1 MPNSTMKL
9 SNILLI
15 VLAIIG
21 TFGLVGIGFGIKT
34 WSKEGLDLVVKI
46 LLPVA
51 FIITVSSGV
60 GMGLVVWKKKEM
72 DKKG

>member
-1 MPNSTMKL
+1 MKL

-46 LLPVA
+46 LCP
-51 FIITVSSGV
+51 
-60 GMGLVVWKKKEM
+60 
-72 DKKG
+72 